1 MFIGFIA
8 TLLGSGLALSWAA
21 TSRPPIAAQLENL
34 SGLLLIAGLA
44 LLGLGLP
51 VVRYISPG

>member
-1 MFIGFIA
+1 MYVGVIA
-8 TLLGSGLALSWAA
+8 VLLGSGMALSWAA
-21 TSRPPIAAQLENL
+21 ISRPSIAAQLESI

-51 VVRYISPG
+51 IMRCINPG